1 MKGFNIA
8 IVRVVSFNNNSRS
21 KYKHQEIIQDY
32 FPQNKFSTY
41 SIPNQKNGIYDVKTH
56 QESIPKI
63 IELAKEIENNH
74 DGILISCAADP
85 AVLELRNIINV
96 PVSGAGR
103 PAALLSLNIA
113 EDIAVL
119 GMGDMELDPIKDVLG
134 NKITEYHLLNNIE
147 NTNELNTAKGKK
159 EVIEAAKLL
168 SNKASVIILA
178 CTGMSTIKVAN
189 NIRRYLKIP
198 VIDPLISGALFLQ
211 AELMS
216 KSIGG

>member
-8 IVRVVSFNNNSRS
+8 VIRVVSFNNNSKS
-21 KYKHQEIIQDY
+21 KYKHQKIIEDY

-41 SIPNQKNGIYDVKTH
+41 SIANQKNGIYDVKTH

-85 AVLELRNIINV
+85 AVLELRNIINI

-103 PAALLSLNIA
+103 PAALISLNIA
-113 EDIAVL
+113 DDIAVL
-119 GMGDMELDPIKDVLG
+119 GMGDMELDSIKDVLD
-134 NKITEYHLLNNIE
+134 NKITEYHLLNNIK

-189 NIRRYLKIP
+189 NIRRYLEIP